1 MKQMTTKNG
10 WKRKVVWRWESVHV
24 AMIMFPNTATRYI
37 DKKKFLK
44 EIGFWF
50 SFLDVSLSGFGVSV
64 ILDS

>member
-1 MKQMTTKNG
+1 
-10 WKRKVVWRWESVHV
+10 VHV